1 MKFRQTALLLALI
14 ISVFS
19 CKKDDKPHDAKK
31 QAIEDNKAIITYLET
46 HYLGKDGA
54 LRTIKGSEK
63 AIKDDVKSETVTYN
77 DIDYKLY
84 YLTTKEGKGT
94 KNAKDIDSVYMSF
107 SGILLDSTVFQPT
120 TPKNWVYLSNP
131 QSRYI
136 TGFRKGA
143 TFFKSGVLKTF
154 PDEYFTFENCGKGYV
169 FMPSG
174 LGYGNNETSTIRKN
188 SPLIFYYEIGDVKAI
203 KTEEK

>member
-1 MKFRQTALLLALI
+1 MKLKHTILLLVLI

-19 CKKDDKPHDAKK
+19 CKKEDKPHDAKK

-63 AIKDDVKSETVTYN
+63 PIKNDVKSEIVTEN
-77 DIDYKLY
+77 DIKYKLY
-84 YLTTKEGKGT
+84 YLTVKEGVGAR
-94 KNAKDIDSVYMSF
+94 AKDIDSVYMAY
-107 SGILLDSTVFQPT
+107 SGILLDSTVFQPYVS
-120 TPKNWVYLSNP
+120 KKWVYLSTS
-131 QSRYI
+131 QSGYI

-143 TFFKSGVLKTF
+143 TFFKSGVLKTN
-154 PDEYFTFENCGKGYV
+154 PDESFSFENCGKGYV

-174 LGYGNNETSTIRKN
+174 LAYGNNETSIIPKN
-188 SPLIFYYEIGDVKAI
+188 SPLIFKYEIGDVKAV